1 MEENL
6 FHKQA
11 YQQNVQEYSKLLNRH
26 KKKRSSLGWMRLA
39 SVIAIAI
46 AAYYG
51 FQSSVLTGVI
61 IAIVGIAEFLFLV
74 KLDAKNDEQIFYY
87 EKLSHINNDELNILE
102 GHYDDRED
110 GLTFLP
116 HEHPY
121 ASDMDLFGPNSIY
134 QYINRST
141 SEQGKKLIAESLLAP
156 SSKQQIIERQE
167 AAIELR
173 LHLHWRQ
180 QLQFKGIA
188 NPVSFNV
195 ERKLLAW
202 SNSPMPYHQKYW
214 KLVAAIFPIITLGS
228 VAAFVFNLIPF
239 ATLSLL
245 LFVFYITSIFI
256 SRKIEET
263 YTALSTI
270 EKEVGTI
277 YHLLQ
282 HFETLDCKSPLLTS
296 LQHELQGNGKAY
308 ESILTLKSIIN
319 RFDFKLNAIANLLLN
334 TFLLWDLK
342 QVLQLNKWK
351 ESYATS
357 INKWFSTMASLEL
370 INTLATLTYNHP
382 AWVFPA
388 ITDKHFTLDTS
399 EIGHPLIP
407 GDKRVDNSFETEGT
421 GEVSIITGS
430 NMAGKSTFL
439 RSIGVNLVLAQMG
452 APVCAKRF
460 VFSPVRLYTSM
471 RVSDNLAD
479 NTSTFYAEL
488 KKLKSIIEE
497 VNKHERV
504 FLLLDEI
511 LRGTNS
517 FDKHKG
523 SEALIRQLINKG
535 AVAVIATHDV
545 ELGNMKDEYNEQ
557 ISNYYFDVQVAGEEL
572 YFDYKIKSGICQSMN
587 ASLLMKKIGIEIADV
602 SGYS

>member
-6 FHKQA
+6 FHKEA
-11 YQQNVQEYSKLLNRH
+11 YQQNVREYSKLLSKHR
-26 KKKRSSLGWMRLA
+26 KKRSNLGWMRLI
-39 SVIAIAI
+39 SVIVIAV
-46 AAYYG
+46 ATYYG
-51 FQSSVLTGVI
+51 FQSSPLAGCI
-61 IAIVGIAEFLFLV
+61 IAVIGIAEFLFLV
-74 KLDAKNDEQIFYY
+74 KLDTKNDGEIFYY
-87 EKLSHINNDELNILE
+87 EKLLQINNDELNILD
-102 GHYDDRED
+102 GNYDNKED
-110 GLTFLP
+110 GLAFLP
-116 HEHPY
+116 HEHAY
-121 ASDMDLFGPNSIY
+121 AADMDLFGPNSIY
-134 QYINRST
+134 QYINRCT
-141 SEQGKKLIAESLLAP
+141 SEQAKKLLAQCLLAP
-156 SSKQQIIERQE
+156 SAKQQIIQRQE
-167 AAIELR
+167 AAIELKAQ
-173 LHLHWRQ
+173 LHWRQ

-188 NPVSFNV
+188 NPVSFDV
-195 ERKLLAW
+195 ERKLIAW
-202 SNSPMPYHQKYW
+202 SNSPTPYHEGYW
-214 KLVAAIFPIITLGS
+214 KVIATVFPIITIGTL
-228 VAAFVFNLIPF
+228 AAFIFGLIPF
-239 ATLSLL
+239 ATLSSL
-245 LFVFYITSIFI
+245 LFIFYLASIFI
-256 SRKIEET
+256 SRKIEAT

-277 YHLLQ
+277 YYLLQ

-296 LQHELQGNGKAY
+296 LQHELQGSGKAY
-308 ESILTLKSIIN
+308 ESILNLKSIIN

-351 ESYATS
+351 EKHATS
-357 INKWFSTMASLEL
+357 INKWFSTIASLEL

-382 AWVFPA
+382 AWIFPL
-388 ITDKHFTLDTS
+388 ITGEYFTLKTS
-399 EIGHPLIP
+399 EVGHPLIP
-407 GDKRVDNSFETEGT
+407 EDKRVNNSFETEGT
-421 GEVSIITGS
+421 GKVSIITGS

-439 RSIGVNLVLAQMG
+439 RSVGVNLVLAQMG

-460 VFSPVRLYTSM
+460 VFSPVQLYTSM
-471 RVSDNLAD
+471 RISDNLAD

-488 KKLKSIIEE
+488 KKLKSIIDE
-497 VNKHERV
+497 VNKHEKV
-504 FLLLDEI
+504 FILLDEI

-523 SEALIRQLINKG
+523 SEALIKQLITKD

-602 SGYS
+602 SDYS

>member
-1 MEENL
+1 MEDNL
-6 FHKQA
+6 LPKQA
-11 YQQNVQEYSKLLNRH
+11 YQQNVQQYSKLLNEHR
-26 KKKRSSLGWMRLA
+26 KKRSRLGWMRLI
-39 SVIAIAI
+39 SVIAIAM

-51 FQSSVLTGVI
+51 FQSSALTGVLI
-61 IAIVGIAEFLFLV
+61 VIVGIAEFLFLV
-74 KLDAKNDEQIFYY
+74 KLDTKNDEQIFYY
-87 EKLSHINNDELNILE
+87 EKLLQINNEELNILE

-110 GLTFLP
+110 GLAFLP

-121 ASDMDLFGPNSIY
+121 ASDMDLFGSNSIY
-134 QYINRST
+134 QYINRNT
-141 SEQGKKLIAESLLAP
+141 SEQAKKLLADSLLAP

-167 AAIELR
+167 AAIELKT
-173 LHLHWRQ
+173 HLHWRQ

-188 NPVSFNV
+188 NPVSLDV
-195 ERKLLAW
+195 ERKLIAW
-202 SNSPMPYHQKYW
+202 SNSPTPYHQKYW
-214 KLVAAIFPIITLGS
+214 KLVAAIFPVITLGS

-277 YHLLQ
+277 YHQLK
-282 HFETLDCKSPLLTS
+282 HFETLACKSSLLTS
-296 LQHELQGNGKAY
+296 LQQELQGNGKAY
-308 ESILTLKSIIN
+308 ESILKLKSTIT
-319 RFDFKLNAIANLLLN
+319 RFDFKLNAIANLVLN
-334 TFLLWDLK
+334 TFLLWDLR

-351 ESYATS
+351 EKNGAS
-357 INKWFSTMASLEL
+357 INAWFSAIANIEL

-382 AWVFPA
+382 TWVFPA

-407 GDKRVDNSFETEGT
+407 ANKRVDNSFATEGA
-421 GEVSIITGS
+421 GKVSIITGS
-430 NMAGKSTFL
+430 NMAGKSTSL

-452 APVCAKRF
+452 GSVCAKSL
-460 VFSPVRLYTSM
+460 VFSPVQLYTSM
-471 RVSDNLAD
+471 RISDNLAD

-488 KKLKSIIEE
+488 KKLKSIIDE
-497 VNKHERV
+497 VNKHEKV
-504 FLLLDEI
+504 FILLDEI

-523 SEALIRQLINKG
+523 SEALIRQLISKD

-545 ELGNMKDEYNEQ
+545 ELGNMKNEYNEQ

-602 SGYS
+602 TG